1 MDDAT
6 SRPGLWARLLGIA
19 ERRLPALTR
28 LKQPETL
35 PLVLNRHRIYVLP
48 TLHGLAFGSLLAVLA
63 VGALN
68 YDNNPALILGL
79 MLASTAHT
87 GLLMGFLGLRGVRLR
102 DVDAQPVHAGEV
114 LNMRFHFDAVEA
126 RKRSG
131 LCLRRDAST
140 RFFDL
145 EPGAGKAVELPVQTS
160 ARGWLRVG
168 RVALSMRRPFGMF
181 VVWSWLHPDRR
192 VIVYPRPERGAPPL
206 PTRGEIGMPRR
217 TRGPDESFH
226 GLRDYR
232 SGDALRTIAWKRS
245 AQSGQL
251 QVKEFE
257 TPRGQEVW
265 LRWSDL
271 EGLGLEARV
280 SRLTSW
286 LLEAEHRGIRS
297 TLCMP
302 DSTLGPAR
310 GDAHLHACLSRLALY
325 GLEDAAHEA

>member
-1 MDDAT
+1 MDAV
-6 SRPGLWARLLGIA
+6 RPGLWSRLLAVA

-28 LKQPETL
+28 LKQPEAL

-48 TLHGLAFGSLLAVLA
+48 TLHGVAFGSLLVVLG

-87 GLLMGFLGLRGVRLR
+87 GLLMGFLGLRGLRLR

-114 LNMRFHFDAVEA
+114 LTMRFHFDAVESRRRA
-126 RKRSG
+126 G
-131 LCLRRDAST
+131 LCLRRDGAV
-140 RFFDL
+140 RHFDL
-145 EPGAGKAVELPVQTS
+145 PAEAGRMVEVPVPTRE
-160 ARGWLRVG
+160 RGWLRAG
-168 RVALSMRRPFGMF
+168 RVSLSMRRPFGMF

-192 VIVYPRPERGAPPL
+192 VIVYPRPERSAPPL
-206 PTRGEIGMPRR
+206 PLRGDVGAPRR

-257 TPRGQEVW
+257 TPRGQEVV
-265 LRWSDL
+265 LRWAELD
-271 EGLGLEARV
+271 GLAVEPRI

-286 LLEAEHRGIRS
+286 LLEAEHRGMRS
-297 TLCMP
+297 TLVMP
-302 DSTLGPAR
+302 DAVLGPAR
-310 GDAHLHACLSRLALY
+310 GDAHLHACLSRLALH
-325 GLEDAAHEA
+325 GREDAAHEA